1 MEIRELI
8 SKFEENFREYYKLL
22 HSFGEGNFSYLPS
35 ESSWDIRELLEVLAD
50 LEDEII
56 DFRLKKIL
64 EEEHPY
70 LPKIRLERIKQNRL
84 YRNFTLDEIVNHI
97 LQQRKSFLQ
106 ILYVLPHE
114 QWERTG
120 VHEDEGHIPFREL
133 VRRMV
138 VKDQAVLKEL
148 SEKLGVHKN

>member
-1 MEIRELI
+1 M
-8 SKFEENFREYYKLL
+8 L
-22 HSFGEGNFSYLPS
+22 HAFGEGNFSYLPS

-70 LPKIRLERIKQNRL
+70 LPQIKLDRIKQTRL

-97 LQQRKSFLQ
+97 LQQRKSLLQ
-106 ILYVLPHE
+106 ILYVLPHD

-120 VHEDEGHIPFREL
+120 VHENEGHIPFREL
-133 VRRMV
+133 VRRLV
-138 VKDQAVLKEL
+138 TKDEVVLKEL